1 MRSVKLILALVILSA
16 YFTSINTEEGHKT
29 AANSMNDVRKINVK
43 RFLRL
48 GGMLKKGMVFEVF
61 QF

>member
-1 MRSVKLILALVILSA
+1 MRYILALLIFSA
-16 YFTSINTEEGHKT
+16 YFASINTEEGHKT